1 MLLVDKQFNLFD
13 CFLKNIKKKLNLFTC
28 STTQDVRVE
37 SMMKMRSSVKIVE
50 RWEAIESKNTA

>member
-13 CFLKNIKKKLNLFTC
+13 CFLKNIKKKLNFFTC

>member
-1 MLLVDKQFNLFD
+1 MLLVDKQFNQFD